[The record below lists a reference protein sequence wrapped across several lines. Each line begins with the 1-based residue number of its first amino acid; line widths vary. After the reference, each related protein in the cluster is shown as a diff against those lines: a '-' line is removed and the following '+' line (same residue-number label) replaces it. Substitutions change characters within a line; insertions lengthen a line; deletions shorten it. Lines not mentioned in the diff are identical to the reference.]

1 MLLVA
6 EKTDPAM
13 ESAPKANNGTWLED
27 RVARGK
33 EGIATVWKQT
43 KFLVVI
49 LKHRRAP
56 WTSRAIALAAV
67 LYLVSPVQ
75 LIPSFVP
82 VIGQVDDLL
91 VIFWGMKLVRRLTPG
106 DIAAEC
112 EQQSE
117 APLFRSREISAI
129 EAAG

>member
-1 MLLVA
+1 MVLT
-6 EKTDPAM
+6 EKTDPEI
-13 ESAPKANNGTWLED
+13 ESAPTADNATWLEG

-33 EGIATVWKQT
+33 EGIAIVWKQT

-56 WTSRAIALAAV
+56 WSSRAVALAAV

-91 VIFWGMKLVRRLTPG
+91 VLFWGMKLVRRLTPG

-112 EQQSE
+112 ELQSE